1 MKNKI
6 FKPTRLMIKR
16 HTKTGLRYFC
26 KTPRKNYLKY
36 FGSGSRWT
44 SHIKK
49 HGTEF
54 VVTDWVSEP
63 FTNPDDIKE
72 FAVLFSEL
80 FNIVESKDWA
90 NLKIE
95 DGLEGGMSSQ
105 TAKEMWQ
112 KPGAR
117 EYRAK
122 RQIEAQN
129 RPEVKQKKSD
139 STKELWSNK
148 DHRTRVVNSVTA
160 TMNTPEKKK
169 KLSDI
174 QKVVQNRPEVKAKR
188 ETTMSDPK
196 IKENHRTS
204 TKLAA
209 NTPEAKERN
218 KNKMLLL
225 WSDDEFKKNRSM
237 SIKTG
242 WDKGRNSR
250 VGLNHVKSDKTVYKF
265 LHESGLIVYCTRVE
279 MKQKHKIGNIAK
291 LISGTIKSSMG
302 WKIVKEDTDD

>member
-36 FGSGSRWT
+36 LGSGSRWA

-63 FTNPDDIKE
+63 FTNPDDIKD

-80 FNIVESKDWA
+80 FNIVESEDWA

-112 KPGAR
+112 KPGAK
-117 EYRAK
+117 EYRSAIQK
-122 RQIEAQN
+122 EAQN
-129 RPEVKQKKSD
+129 REDVRLVKSKN
-139 STKELWSNK
+139 TKESWTDIDRRNA
-148 DHRTRVVNSVTA
+148 RV
-160 TMNTPEKKK
+160 K
-169 KLSDI
+169 
-174 QKVVQNRPEVKAKR
+174 
-188 ETTMSDPK
+188 K
-196 IKENHRTS
+196 IKEKRALQVMGVSPLKGKTLVDIHRDKATDVS
-204 TKLAA
+204 RKISNGLLNA
-209 NTPEAKERN
+209 NIKRTEAQKENLRKPKEKVTCPHCGKVGGGGSMTQWHFN
-218 KNKMLLL
+218 NCKR
-225 WSDDEFKKNRSM
+225 KK
-237 SIKTG
+237 
-242 WDKGRNSR
+242 
-250 VGLNHVKSDKTVYKF
+250 
-265 LHESGLIVYCTRVE
+265 
-279 MKQKHKIGNIAK
+279 
-291 LISGTIKSSMG
+291 
-302 WKIVKEDTDD
+302 